1 MANLAPEIDLNGE
14 ADGGDAS
21 LGYAE
26 GDPVTPIAPDATA
39 GDEDSADL
47 DQGRLTV
54 AFTAGGTADDQL
66 RVASGAFTVEETV
79 LYHQGVPVGTV
90 TGGTDGSTP
99 LVVQFNADA
108 TPAIAAA
115 LIRAIGYVNFS
126 GSPVP
131 GDRQVTFTLTDGD
144 GGTSIPRTATITVTA
159 TDTPALAQDDNIAAF
174 ENAVAT
180 GSLFADNGND
190 NDSDPDGVLTISEV
204 EGSADNVG
212 VTLVLASGA
221 KLTVHADGTYSYDP
235 NGRFDSLAAAD
246 SGATN
251 ASTVGDTFT
260 YTLAGG
266 NTATVTVTVNGVASP
281 GDRLMGDEG
290 DNNIQGTPGH
300 DVFVLDQGG
309 FDMASGGGGDDIFY
323 FGGAF
328 LAGDVVR
335 GGTGDDTIVLQGD
348 YADGVAFS
356 GNVTGIEAISMLAGS
371 NTAFGASGEGRHSYA
386 ITTSDANFAAGI
398 RARINGTALLAG
410 EDLTFDGSAERDSSF
425 LIYGGGG
432 TDRLTGGD
440 GNDIFY
446 FDSGRFAAGDTIHGG
461 QGYDGLFLRGN
472 YTIDFGGSGYAG
484 ALTGVENITLTSVTD
499 QRYAKGGA
507 GFGYDLT
514 LGDGTVEAGATL
526 TLSGVLLQPDETM
539 AVDGSGESDGFLRL
553 FGGQAGDSLTGG
565 GGADLIQGGLG
576 ADRLTG
582 GGGADNFRYQ
592 SVADSTGRSVDRI
605 LDFTPGT
612 DRIELDRI
620 DADSLAAGNQA
631 FAWIGSAEF
640 SGSAGELRAFER
652 DGSWFVEGDTDGDG
666 DADLIIVLTLQGQAP
681 LSAADFIL

>member
-1 MANLAPEIDLNGE
+1 MANFAPEIDLNGE
-14 ADGGDAS
+14 ADGGDTS
-21 LGYAE
+21 LDYSE

-79 LYHQGVPVGTV
+79 LYYQGVPIGTV

-131 GDRQVTFTLTDGD
+131 GDRQVTFMLTDGD

-204 EGSADNVG
+204 DGSAGNVG
-212 VTLVLASGA
+212 ATLVLASGA

-328 LAGDVVR
+328 HAGDVVR
-335 GGTGDDTIVLQGD
+335 GAAGDDTIVLQGD
-348 YADGVAFS
+348 YADGVAFT

-410 EDLTFDGSAERDSSF
+410 EDLTFDGSAERDCE
-425 LIYGGGG
+425 LPHLRRRGH
-432 TDRLTGGD
+432 RPAD
-440 GNDIFY
+440 G
-446 FDSGRFAAGDTIHGG
+446 R
-461 QGYDGLFLRGN
+461 
-472 YTIDFGGSGYAG
+472 
-484 ALTGVENITLTSVTD
+484 
-499 QRYAKGGA
+499 
-507 GFGYDLT
+507 
-514 LGDGTVEAGATL
+514 
-526 TLSGVLLQPDETM
+526 
-539 AVDGSGESDGFLRL
+539 
-553 FGGQAGDSLTGG
+553 
-565 GGADLIQGGLG
+565 
-576 ADRLTG
+576 
-582 GGGADNFRYQ
+582 
-592 SVADSTGRSVDRI
+592 
-605 LDFTPGT
+605 
-612 DRIELDRI
+612 
-620 DADSLAAGNQA
+620 
-631 FAWIGSAEF
+631 
-640 SGSAGELRAFER
+640 
-652 DGSWFVEGDTDGDG
+652 
-666 DADLIIVLTLQGQAP
+666 
-681 LSAADFIL
+681 